1 MLDYKL
7 VAALST
13 VIEEG
18 GFDKAARRLHI
29 TQSAVSQRIK
39 LLEEQYGQ
47 ILLQRTT
54 PPRPT
59 SSGIDLLGHYH
70 QVQHLEQDLAA
81 RTALS
86 RPQEFAS
93 LALGINADTLATWF
107 LPAIQP
113 FLNEQRV
120 TLDLHIDD
128 QDQTHKFLQ
137 EGKVLGCITTRSNPL
152 QGCRIIPLGIMEYRF
167 FCTPAFA
174 ETWFPLG
181 FLHAEAAAKAPC
193 IRFNRKDGLNDQLF
207 QKIFPAPPKDIPT
220 FFVPSS
226 EMLVQFIREG
236 LCYGVLPEQQSRS
249 LRECGEL
256 IDLAPG
262 SYVGVELFWHCWN
275 LRSELLESFTARLT
289 NEVARL
295 LNQSS
300 PEEIEDKR

>member
-7 VAALST
+7 VAAIAA

-54 PPRPT
+54 PPSPT
-59 SSGIDLLGHYH
+59 RSGIDLLRHYH
-70 QVQHLEQDLAA
+70 QVQHLEQDLVA

-93 LALGINADTLATWF
+93 LAVAINADTLATWF
-107 LPAIQP
+107 LPAILP
-113 FLNEQRV
+113 FLNKQRV
-120 TLDLHIDD
+120 VLDLHIDD
-128 QDQTHKFLQ
+128 QDQTHKLLQ
-137 EGKVLGCITTRSNPL
+137 EGKVLGCITTRDTSL

-167 FCTPAFA
+167 YCTPAFA
-174 ETWFPLG
+174 NTWFPQG
-181 FLHAEAAAKAPC
+181 FLHTEAAAKAPY
-193 IRFNRKDGLNDQLF
+193 IRFNRKDGLNDQLLR
-207 QKIFPAPPKDIPT
+207 KVFPIPPKDIPT

-236 LCYGVLPEQQSRS
+236 LCYGVLPEQQGRS
-249 LRECGEL
+249 LQECGDL
-256 IDLAPG
+256 IDPAPG
-262 SYVGVELFWHCWN
+262 NYIEVELFWHCWN

-289 NEVARL
+289 KEVAGWL
-295 LNQSS
+295 KQSLS
-300 PEEIEDKR
+300 GGD